1 MLLAAFLAV
10 AQTATPRVT
19 VLDHS
24 SIAVQIKSTVK
35 ANKARI
41 GDEVVAE
48 VTVPVLQ
55 DGHIVIPKGARVV
68 GRVIAAT
75 AHTKEHPESVLA
87 VRFDNAEWKG
97 GSAALNAYIVRT
109 LAVEQSPRQA
119 LEYDQI
125 SCIPM
130 MRLVPQQQS
139 GQTSG
144 PPANAP
150 NMGPPPQPTH
160 TPQEPCDPRRAR
172 VVPSTR
178 PEPGLPT
185 VKDVFVRTLTKPAG
199 ATELMSPKKN
209 VTLPAGVMV
218 ELRQVAP

>member
-1 MLLAAFLAV
+1 MFPMLLAAFLAV

-119 LEYDQI
+119 IEYDQI
-125 SCIPM
+125 NCIPM

-139 GQTSG
+139 GQTG
-144 PPANAP
+144 
-150 NMGPPPQPTH
+150 GPPPQPTH

-185 VKDVFVRTLTKPAG
+185 VKDVFVRILTKPAG
-199 ATELMSPKKN
+199 ATELISPKKN